1 MGGPAEHGGDSSG
14 VDLTNVESAMCG
26 GHACIAMNYDGTA
39 QTWGDVQYGGDISTV
54 DLTNL
59 KMCGKAAES
68 QEASVGERF
77 VTGEMRQEDSVGEL
91 QEDSVGR
98 GYKVQLGYDT
108 VVYGLALIGIFSIAY
123 LATLQCQ
130 EFKLQVQF
138 D

>member
-1 MGGPAEHGGDSSG
+1 MG
-14 VDLTNVESAMCG
+14 
-26 GHACIAMNYDGTA
+26 
-39 QTWGDVQYGGDISTV
+39 GDVQYGGDISTV

-91 QEDSVGR
+91 PIKKEVIDTER

-108 VVYGLALIGIFSIAY
+108 AVYGLALIGIFSIAY
-123 LATLQCQ
+123 LATLQCR

-138 D
+138 DELEQSEI